1 MQTSNFSQKET
12 NSEKG
17 WMESLYESAKS
28 RYQYNNQI
36 LHEIFYS
43 TPKDI
48 DMYGKFQVF
57 Y

>member
-57 Y
+57 